1 MAREVLVYYIHM
13 YDKMYIFQLSAA
25 FNKDVYLEFKSKQ
38 NVIGNIAIKRKEK
51 KKIKLFFE

>member
-1 MAREVLVYYIHM
+1 M

-38 NVIGNIAIKRKEK
+38 NVIEKNIAIRREEK
-51 KKIKLFFE
+51 KGD